1 MGAFQ
6 LTTSIRF
13 PLGPRSYLE
22 HSASLSVLFI
32 CDSGE
37 QERER
42 QNEWGVGE
50 VKQSGNERI

>member
-6 LTTSIRF
+6 LTTSIHF

-37 QERER
+37 QEKEKGRMNE
-42 QNEWGVGE
+42 EWG
-50 VKQSGNERI
+50 K